1 MRVPSQSSHID
12 LRNLIRGYRHVD
24 ELHRQDEADWWQIW
38 HRGKRV
44 DKKDTLLYGRLY
56 LPTSTLEALYLRRI
70 SPTRLL
76 RLSCVSD
83 SLLPNGGSFLAQLQ
97 NDYGKYSTEYLY
109 STDSA
114 LLGIRGLYNF
124 GIDPRSIPL
133 NPSDPAISSTSP
145 ADPQAGRISAGAEL
159 YFSPLNK
166 SGGISTGVRFTTL
179 PAHTGFPYTMT
190 LTLNPLMG
198 NIASSYAVK
207 VGKNLA
213 LSSRFD
219 FNIYSYESDVQVG
232 LELWRRKSED
242 SSGLSQ
248 AEWAR
253 KKIRPGWKNVEIAGE
268 QLIALDEAK
277 TNREEEVDGVLK
289 ARVDQN
295 WKIGV
300 LWEGRVKEML
310 VSIGADLDLKRR
322 DRPLGSVGLE
332 VSYSS

>member
-1 MRVPSQSSHID
+1 MRITSKSSDID
-12 LRNLIRGYRHVD
+12 LRSLIRGYRHLP
-24 ELHRQDEADWWQIW
+24 ELRRYDDASWWEVWQG
-38 HRGKRV
+38 GKRI
-44 DKKDTLLYGRLY
+44 DKKDSLLYGRLY
-56 LPTSTLEALYLRRI
+56 LPTSTLEALFLRRI

-83 SLLPNGGSFLAQLQ
+83 STLPNGGSILAQLQ

-114 LLGIRGLYNF
+114 LLGVRGLYNF
-124 GIDPRSIPL
+124 GLDPRSIPL
-133 NPSDPAISSTSP
+133 NPSDPLLLSNAPSD
-145 ADPQAGRISAGAEL
+145 AQAGRVSAGAEL

-166 SGGISTGVRFTTL
+166 SGGISTGIRFTTL

-207 VGKNLA
+207 AGKDLA
-213 LSSRFD
+213 LSSRFL
-219 FNIYSYESDVQVG
+219 FNCYSYESDVQVG
-232 LELWRRKSED
+232 LEMWRRKSENAVGIAQAQYARGLFR
-242 SSGLSQ
+242 SG
-248 AEWAR
+248 WDM
-253 KKIRPGWKNVEIAGE
+253 VEPEKLE
-268 QLIALDEAK
+268 QK
-277 TNREEEVDGVLK
+277 EEEVDGVLK

-300 LWEGRVKEML
+300 LWEGRIKELL
-310 VSIGADLDLKRR
+310 VSIGADVDLKRKER
-322 DRPLGSVGLE
+322 VLGSVGLE